1 MEKLNLTLCASA
13 MAASLL
19 FGSVVFTLSVAVGAV
34 IESFN
39 YRVLRRATDRLFAGE
54 LQGSRAWSAV
64 FALRFLF
71 LGAAMYVAISAGAHP
86 VGLVIG
92 LSMMVPASVIVAW
105 YQRPPPTPETA
116 VCLDPDDPAWDR
128 WNPWLALERDADED
142 DA

>member
-1 MEKLNLTLCASA
+1 MEKLNLTLSA
-13 MAASLL
+13 GTMAASLL
-19 FGSVVFTLSVAVGAV
+19 FGSVVFTLSVAVGTA
-34 IESFN
+34 IESLN

-54 LQGSRAWSAV
+54 LQGSGAWSAV
-64 FALRFLF
+64 FALRFFF

-105 YQRPPPTPETA
+105 YQRPATLPETA
-116 VCLDPDDPAWDR
+116 TCLEAEDPAWES
-128 WNPWLALERDADED
+128 WNPWLAQEQDADED